1 MSTIE
6 DATAGPGETRH
17 PDVSLAQVTAA
28 TTELRRARSLAADAE
43 DEWRFTVE
51 SALEGREP
59 VEQVADAAGI
69 TVDQVQELHGQD
81 D

>member
-1 MSTIE
+1 MSAIE
-6 DATAGPGETRH
+6 DATAGLGGARH

-28 TTELRRARSLAADAE
+28 TIELRRARSMAADAE

-59 VEQVADAAGI
+59 VEEVADAAGI
-69 TVDQVQELHGQD
+69 TVEQVQELHDQD
-81 D
+81 E